1 MDLGGQ
7 PSDLLTLV
15 YTWGV
20 GIIESLCCAASQ
32 PMRGPAAAYAHH
44 DLINHTAAASSHSS

>member
-1 MDLGGQ
+1 MGLGGQ